1 MSSRAA
7 LFFGGFYFLLVA
19 CRLPLF
25 TTFSTFSPLFLTF
38 PTLTQLPFVW
48 PFCCICWSTPHDIA
62 QLVGW
67 LLLSHHFPSHTLLY
81 FFFFTIFWTGREF
94 VFHAF
99 QFFAF
104 PPYLCCFDFTLP
116 SVSAYVSVSV
126 CLCVCVCVEWHLTKL
141 WHTRRCGQN
150 AGIDADDDDD
160 GGAGGGSEICQE
172 NERMSGR
179 IFLLP
184 AIDPYDRRRLSY
196 QMYGRCVDQFQE
208 IFFLGSWVLQIP
220 LKYLA
225 LKHLQSRKFDTFWF
239 IYF

>member
-81 FFFFTIFWTGREF
+81 FFFLR
-94 VFHAF
+94 
-99 QFFAF
+99 FFELGANLF
-104 PPYLCCFDFTLP
+104 STLFSSLLFRLTSAALISLCLLW
-116 SVSAYVSVSV
+116 VHMWVWVWV
-126 CLCVCVCVEWHLTKL
+126 CVCVCVLSGTWQSYDTP
-141 WHTRRCGQN
+141 
-150 AGIDADDDDD
+150 AGA
-160 GGAGGGSEICQE
+160 ARMPALMLMMMMMMMKEEQE
-172 NERMSGR
+172 
-179 IFLLP
+179 
-184 AIDPYDRRRLSY
+184 A
-196 QMYGRCVDQFQE
+196 
-208 IFFLGSWVLQIP
+208 
-220 LKYLA
+220 A
-225 LKHLQSRKFDTFWF
+225 LKFAKRMREWAAGYSCCRQLILTIGVGFHIKCTAVV
-239 IYF
+239 